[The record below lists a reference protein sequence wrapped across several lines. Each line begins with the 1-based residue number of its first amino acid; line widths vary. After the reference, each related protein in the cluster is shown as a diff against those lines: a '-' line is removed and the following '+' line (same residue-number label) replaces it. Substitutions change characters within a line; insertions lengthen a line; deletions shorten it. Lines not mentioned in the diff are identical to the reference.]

1 VSWVLPPLL
10 LRCAAWVRLCRRW
23 RQSTSVLIQA
33 LAILLITGIGAY
45 STVQIALLLKAAR
58 EKRNG
63 ILL

>member
-1 VSWVLPPLL
+1 
-10 LRCAAWVRLCRRW
+10 
-23 RQSTSVLIQA
+23 VLIQA